1 MQLSPKRDVNF
12 NILDDEKFRRI
23 HEASLTILEDVGLKI
38 EGKKVLELLYDS
50 GATKTQNG
58 LTRIP
63 ASLVEKAL
71 ERVPKEFTLYSRDG
85 KPYARV
91 KKDSI
96 YFGTHADQLEIID
109 PDTGKAR
116 KFLRKDTELMAR
128 IADYLPNIDF
138 VLSVGLHADVPT
150 SIQSQIAFIETLK
163 HFSKPINFSTN
174 DVQGLKDIIEIAAM
188 VAGGRKELR
197 EKPFLFCY
205 CEPIPPLTHPE
216 PSTEKLRISA
226 EAGIPVIY
234 MPYCMMGGTAPMSF
248 AGALVQCN
256 ADVLAGLVISQ
267 LVNEGT
273 PYIYGAMPSIFDM
286 RTTIGSYGAPEFALL
301 VAASSE
307 IAYRYGLPFYG
318 TAGTTDAKFID
329 EQAVAE
335 VTMFCFAALLSK
347 ANLVHDVGVMDHC
360 NNVSPEMVVLA
371 DEIIEMLKHFVQGV
385 RVTDEDLALDVIKEV
400 GPGGHFLTTE
410 HTARNFKTVWY
421 PQLFSRKMK
430 NEEFSEVRDKIQGKI
445 RYIMENHQVPPLD
458 PLLLKELDRWDALL
472 KQEK

>member
-1 MQLSPKRDVNF
+1 MKLSPGRDVNF
-12 NILDDEKFRRI
+12 SILDDEKFARI
-23 HEASLTILEDVGLKI
+23 HEASITLMEEVGLKI
-38 EGKKVLELLYDS
+38 QGKRILELLYDS
-50 GATKTQNG
+50 GAGKTPDG

-71 ERVPKEFTLYSRDG
+71 ETVPKEFTLYSRDG
-85 KPYARV
+85 EPYAKVNRE
-91 KKDSI
+91 SI

-109 PDTGKAR
+109 PDGGETR
-116 KFLRKDTELMAR
+116 KFLRKDTELMTG

-138 VLSVGLHADVPT
+138 ILSVGLDADVPT
-150 SIQSQIAFIETLK
+150 GIQSQITFIETVK
-163 HFSKPINFSTN
+163 HFRKPINFSSN
-174 DVQGLKDIIEIAAM
+174 DVQGLKDIIEIAAL
-188 VAGGRKELR
+188 VAGGRKELQER
-197 EKPFLFCY
+197 PFVFYY

-226 EAGIPVIY
+226 EAGIPVVY
-234 MPYCMMGGTAPMSF
+234 MPYCMMGGTAPMAF
-248 AGALVQCN
+248 AGALAQCN

-307 IAYRYGLPFYG
+307 MAYRYGLPFYG

-329 EQAVAE
+329 EQSVAE
-335 VTMFCFAALLSK
+335 VTMFCFAALLSR

-385 RVTDEDLALDVIKEV
+385 RVTGEDLALDVIKEV

-430 NEEFSEVRDKIQGKI
+430 NEDVSEVRGRIRSKIH
-445 RYIMENHQVPPLD
+445 YIMENHRVPPLN
-458 PLLLKELDRWDALL
+458 PALLKEFDRWYALL
-472 KQEK
+472 K